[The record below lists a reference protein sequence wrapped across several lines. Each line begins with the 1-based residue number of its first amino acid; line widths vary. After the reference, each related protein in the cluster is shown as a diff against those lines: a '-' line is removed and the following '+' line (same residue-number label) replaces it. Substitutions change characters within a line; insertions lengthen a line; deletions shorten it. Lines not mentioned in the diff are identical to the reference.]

1 MGEGRHYKA
10 KNLKDLPK
18 AFIILNN
25 FFPKLIPDCKGID
38 VPNL

>member
-25 FFPKLIPDCKGID
+25 FFSETDTGL
-38 VPNL
+38 